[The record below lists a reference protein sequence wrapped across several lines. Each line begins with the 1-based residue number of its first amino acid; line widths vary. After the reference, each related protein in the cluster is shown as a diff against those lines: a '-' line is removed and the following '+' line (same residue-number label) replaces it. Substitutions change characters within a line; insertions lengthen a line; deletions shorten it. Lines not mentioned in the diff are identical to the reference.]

1 MYGQLKRLTWL
12 PFQHH
17 LLQQESWAA
26 PSPMQTQLYLL
37 SRPFRALP
45 VLPGFP
51 NMSTGTSFPSL
62 SLLFCSNLD
71 YSLSSQTLQTGSFL
85 ATEEQSPNM
94 PFTPCPLAAPS
105 HTPALEDEI
114 PLFQEKARPNP
125 GAPCCPWAPRSFF
138 VRELAP
144 VRHPG
149 EALLQCG
156 FFRKLQHQLDTI
168 FITIQKMVLSETT
181 TTRALFVHIFLVIFS
196 SQSKFI

>member
-26 PSPMQTQLYLL
+26 PSPMQTQLHLL

-45 VLPGFP
+45 VLPRFP
-51 NMSTGTSFPSL
+51 NTSTGPSFPSL
-62 SLLFCSNLD
+62 SPLFCSNLD

-85 ATEEQSPNM
+85 ATEEQSPNT
-94 PFTPCPLAAPS
+94 PFTPCPLPAPS

-114 PLFQEKARPNP
+114 PLLQEKARPNP

-149 EALLQCG
+149 EPLFSVG
-156 FFRKLQHQLDTI
+156 SSGNFSTSWII
-168 FITIQKMVLSETT
+168 FSSPYKKWCFQRQQQQELS
-181 TTRALFVHIFLVIFS
+181 VHIFLLIFS